1 MRLLMI
7 PISLFSTSSFAA
19 SKALPTPQ
27 VSVLHVFLVLL
38 FTVGI
43 IMLCAYLIRRLTG
56 INFTHDNTIKIC
68 TGLTIGTRERILL
81 LQAGETQLLVGVT
94 ANGMQTLH
102 VFDEPIYQEGD
113 KPSPSF
119 MQQLTKAM
127 SAQKGQTHA

>member
-1 MRLLMI
+1 MRVLALPLL
-7 PISLFSTSSFAA
+7 LSSSSAFAA
-19 SKALPTPQ
+19 TKSLPTPQ
-27 VSVLHVFLVLL
+27 ISVLHVFLVLL

-94 ANGMQTLH
+94 PNGMQTLH
-102 VFDEPIYQEGD
+102 VFEEPIYQDAEQA
-113 KPSPSF
+113 PVSF
-119 MQQLTKAM
+119 MQQLTKAV
-127 SAQKGQTHA
+127 SAQKGQSHA

>member
-1 MRLLMI
+1 
-7 PISLFSTSSFAA
+7 
-19 SKALPTPQ
+19 
-27 VSVLHVFLVLL
+27 VLHVFLVLL